1 MLFQRYGFLLYTTGG
16 SNLEMFRKSKEDP
29 QPCGEHSNPCDVKTL
44 RHQEAVRT
52 GSTPVPGKE

>member
-16 SNLEMFRKSKEDP
+16 SNLELMFRKSKEDP
-29 QPCGEHSNPCDVKTL
+29 HVVNIPTPALSLL

-52 GSTPVPGKE
+52 GTTPVPGKE